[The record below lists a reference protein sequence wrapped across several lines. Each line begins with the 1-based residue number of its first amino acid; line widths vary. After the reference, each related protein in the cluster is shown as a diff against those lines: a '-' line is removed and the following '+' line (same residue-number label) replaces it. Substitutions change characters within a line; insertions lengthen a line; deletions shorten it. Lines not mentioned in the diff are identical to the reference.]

1 MTKGDTLRSEQA
13 AGHWSSNLMFLA
25 AAVGSSVGI
34 SNIWKFTYV
43 AGANGGGAFVLVYLL
58 AVACIAF
65 PALIAEFLI
74 GRRGGASVVGT
85 MKNLAVQE
93 RISPNWRFYGYLAV
107 LGVFLALSF
116 YMVIAG
122 WTLDYFIVV
131 LKGSFVGVD
140 GAGASQLFDEMAGN
154 PLRVM
159 ATQTLFISL
168 SAITVA
174 YGIHRGLERILKWL
188 TPTLFIILL
197 SLLGYAIIEADFAA
211 GVAFLLKPDF
221 SKMTMTTVLMAVGQ
235 AFFSLGV
242 GVGVL
247 MTIGAYMNRGS
258 SIVRGAIVVS
268 IADVTTAMCA
278 GLAIFP
284 IVFAHGLS
292 PAEGP
297 GLVFVTLPIAFGQM
311 VGGSHLGGLFFLL
324 MAVAA
329 FTSAIT
335 LMETIVAWLLEAT
348 GWSRPKVA
356 AVTGFSLWLVGL
368 ATVFSFNIWSGVH
381 PLGFWE
387 PAADKTIFDLL
398 DYLVSNLIMP
408 MGGILLGL
416 LAGWAL
422 SREAVMDELGIGDSQ
437 FFRTWLFFTR
447 YLVPLAV
454 SLVFLFN
461 LA

>member
-1 MTKGDTLRSEQA
+1 
-13 AGHWSSNLMFLA
+13 MFLA

-43 AGANGGGAFVLVYLL
+43 AGANGGGAFVIVYLL
-58 AVACIAF
+58 AVAFIAF

-74 GRRGGASVVGT
+74 GRRGGRSVVGT
-85 MKNLAVQE
+85 MNVLSERE
-93 RISPNWRFYGYLAV
+93 RISPNWRFYGYMAIV
-107 LGVFLALSF
+107 GVFLALSF

-122 WTLDYFIVV
+122 WTVDYFISI
-131 LKGSFVGVD
+131 LKGNFKGVD
-140 GAGASQLFDEMAGN
+140 GAGANQLFEKVTGN
-154 PLRVM
+154 PMRLIASQ
-159 ATQTLFISL
+159 ATFIAL
-168 SAITVA
+168 STVTVA
-174 YGIHRGLERILKWL
+174 YGIHKGLERILKWL
-188 TPTLFIILL
+188 TPALFLILL
-197 SLLGYAIIEADFAA
+197 ALLGYAIVEADFAA
-211 GVAFLLKPDF
+211 GVSFLLKPDF
-221 SKMTMTTVLMAVGQ
+221 SKMTMNTVLMAVGQ

-247 MTIGAYMNRGS
+247 MTIGAYMDRGS

-268 IADVTTAMCA
+268 IADVTAAMCA

-284 IVFAHGLS
+284 IVFAFGLS

-311 VGGSHLGGLFFLL
+311 IGGTYLGGLFFLL

-329 FTSAIT
+329 FTSAVT
-335 LMETIVAWLLEAT
+335 LMETIVAWLEEAT

-356 AVTGFSLWLVGL
+356 AITGFALWFVGL
-368 ATVFSFNIWSGVH
+368 ATVFSFNIWSGFH

-398 DYLVSNLIMP
+398 DYLVSNVIMP
-408 MGGILLGL
+408 LGGILLGL

-422 SREAVMDELGIGDSQ
+422 SREAVMDELGVGNSR
-437 FFRTWLFFTR
+437 FFRYWLFLTR
-447 YLVPLAV
+447 YLVPVAV
-454 SLVFLFN
+454 SFVFLFN

>member
-1 MTKGDTLRSEQA
+1 
-13 AGHWSSNLMFLA
+13 MFLA

-43 AGANGGGAFVLVYLL
+43 AGANGGGAFVIVYLL
-58 AVACIAF
+58 AVAFIAF

-74 GRRGGASVVGT
+74 GRRGGRSVVGT
-85 MKNLAVQE
+85 MNVLSERE
-93 RISPNWRFYGYLAV
+93 RISPNWRLYGYMAIV
-107 LGVFLALSF
+107 GVFLALSF

-122 WTLDYFIVV
+122 WTVDYFISI
-131 LKGSFVGVD
+131 LKGNFKGVD
-140 GAGASQLFDEMAGN
+140 GAGANQLFEKVTGN
-154 PLRVM
+154 PMRLIASQ
-159 ATQTLFISL
+159 ATFIAL
-168 SAITVA
+168 STVTVA
-174 YGIHRGLERILKWL
+174 YGIHKGLERILKWL
-188 TPTLFIILL
+188 TPALFLILL
-197 SLLGYAIIEADFAA
+197 ALLGYAIVEADFAA
-211 GVAFLLKPDF
+211 GVSFLLKPDF
-221 SKMTMTTVLMAVGQ
+221 SKMTMNTVLMAVGQ

-247 MTIGAYMNRGS
+247 MTIGAYMDRGS

-268 IADVTTAMCA
+268 IADVTAAMCA

-284 IVFAHGLS
+284 IVFAFGLS

-311 VGGSHLGGLFFLL
+311 IGGTYLGGLFFLL

-329 FTSAIT
+329 FTSAVT
-335 LMETIVAWLLEAT
+335 LMETIVAWLEEAT

-356 AVTGFSLWLVGL
+356 AITGFALWFVGL
-368 ATVFSFNIWSGVH
+368 ATVFSFNIWSGFH

-398 DYLVSNLIMP
+398 DYLVSNVIMP
-408 MGGILLGL
+408 LGGILLGL

-422 SREAVMDELGIGDSQ
+422 SREAVMDELGVGNSR
-437 FFRTWLFFTR
+437 FFRYWLFLTR
-447 YLVPLAV
+447 YLVPVAV
-454 SLVFLFN
+454 SFVFLFN

>member
-1 MTKGDTLRSEQA
+1 
-13 AGHWSSNLMFLA
+13 MFLA

-43 AGANGGGAFVLVYLL
+43 AGANGGGAFVIVYLL
-58 AVACIAF
+58 AVAFIAF

-74 GRRGGASVVGT
+74 GRRGGRSVVGT
-85 MKNLAVQE
+85 MNVLSERE
-93 RISPNWRFYGYLAV
+93 RISPNWRLYGYMAIV
-107 LGVFLALSF
+107 GVFLALSF

-122 WTLDYFIVV
+122 WTVDYFISI
-131 LKGSFVGVD
+131 LKGNFKGVD
-140 GAGASQLFDEMAGN
+140 GAGANRLFEKVTGN
-154 PLRVM
+154 PMRLIASQ
-159 ATQTLFISL
+159 ATFIAL
-168 SAITVA
+168 STVTVA
-174 YGIHRGLERILKWL
+174 YGIHKGLERILKWL
-188 TPTLFIILL
+188 TPALFLILL
-197 SLLGYAIIEADFAA
+197 ALLGYAIVEADFAA
-211 GVAFLLKPDF
+211 GVSFLLKPDF
-221 SKMTMTTVLMAVGQ
+221 SKMTMNTVLMAVGQ

-247 MTIGAYMNRGS
+247 MTIGAYMDRGS

-268 IADVTTAMCA
+268 IADVTAAMCA

-284 IVFAHGLS
+284 IVFAFGLS

-311 VGGSHLGGLFFLL
+311 IGGTYLGGLFFLL

-329 FTSAIT
+329 FTSAVT
-335 LMETIVAWLLEAT
+335 LMETIVAWLEEAT

-356 AVTGFSLWLVGL
+356 AMTGFALWFVGL
-368 ATVFSFNIWSGVH
+368 ATVFSFNIWSGFH

-398 DYLVSNLIMP
+398 DYLVSNVIMP
-408 MGGILLGL
+408 LGGILLGL

-422 SREAVMDELGIGDSQ
+422 SREAVMDELGVGDSR
-437 FFRTWLFFTR
+437 FFRYWLFLTR
-447 YLVPLAV
+447 YLVPVAV
-454 SLVFLFN
+454 SFVFLFN

>member
-1 MTKGDTLRSEQA
+1 MHSEQSA
-13 AGHWSSNLMFLA
+13 NRWSSNLMFLA

-43 AGANGGGAFVLVYLL
+43 AGANGGGAFVIVYLM
-58 AVACIAF
+58 AVTFIAF

-74 GRRGGASVVGT
+74 GRRGGRSVVGT
-85 MKNLAVQE
+85 MKVLAD
-93 RISPNWRFYGYLAV
+93 RDGISPSWRFYGYLAI

-122 WTLDYFIVV
+122 WTIDYFITT
-131 LKGSFVGVD
+131 LKGSFQNVD
-140 GAGASQLFDEMAGN
+140 GTGAGRLFGELVGNPARIIASQ
-154 PLRVM
+154 
-159 ATQTLFISL
+159 ATFIIL
-168 SAITVA
+168 SVITVA

-188 TPTLFIILL
+188 TPALFIILL
-197 SLLGYAIIEADFAA
+197 ALLGYAVMEADFAA

-221 SKMTMTTVLMAVGQ
+221 SKITMTTVLMAIGQ

-247 MTIGAYMNRGS
+247 MTIGAYMDRKS
-258 SIVRGAIVVS
+258 SIVQGAIVVS
-268 IADVTTAMCA
+268 IADVTAAMCA

-284 IVFAHGLS
+284 IVFAFGLS

-311 VGGSHLGGLFFLL
+311 MVGPYLGGLFFLL

-329 FTSAIT
+329 FTSSVT
-335 LMETIVAWLLEAT
+335 LIETIVAWLLEAT
-348 GWSRPKVA
+348 GWSRPRLA
-356 AVTGFSLWLVGL
+356 ALTGFALWFVGL
-368 ATVFSFNIWSGVH
+368 ATVFSFNIWSDFY
-381 PLGFWE
+381 PLGFWQ
-387 PAADKTIFDLL
+387 PAADKTVFDLL

-408 MGGILLGL
+408 LGGILLGL

-422 SREAVMDELGIGDSQ
+422 SREAVMDELGIGDSR
-437 FFRTWLFFTR
+437 FFKCWLFFTR
-447 YLVPLAV
+447 YLVPVAI
-454 SLVFLFN
+454 SFVFLFN